1 MLFRSVTVQN
11 TVGVRG
17 IHAVPT
23 DVIAAQIECVLD
35 DIGTDAIKTGMLGGV
50 AAVRAVTDVLKRK
63 ASGIPLVVDPV
74 MVAKGGAS
82 LLADDAVAT
91 LRETLLPLATLLTP
105 NTPEAERLT
114 ARSVGSEADQVA
126 VGKALLA
133 MGAKAVLVKGGH
145 MAGDIVADALVTN
158 SSVTWFRG
166 PRITSTST
174 HGTGCT
180 LASACAAGL
189 AQGMTLQDAVARA
202 HAYVQQAI
210 KSAPGFGADRKSTR
224 LNSSHSQQSRMPS
237 SA

>member
-1 MLFRSVTVQN
+1 MRYKPAMGTLNPARVLTIAGSDSGGGAGVQADIKTITALGAYAATALSAVTVQN

-91 LRETLLPLATLLTP
+91 LRETLLPLA
-105 NTPEAERLT
+105 
-114 ARSVGSEADQVA
+114 
-126 VGKALLA
+126 
-133 MGAKAVLVKGGH
+133 
-145 MAGDIVADALVTN
+145 
-158 SSVTWFRG
+158 
-166 PRITSTST
+166 
-174 HGTGCT
+174 
-180 LASACAAGL
+180 
-189 AQGMTLQDAVARA
+189 
-202 HAYVQQAI
+202 
-210 KSAPGFGADRKSTR
+210 DRKSTR
-224 LNSSHSQQSRMPS
+224 LNSSH
-237 SA
+237 